1 LWGQIVDDDDIALR
15 EGGNQTFFHPFLE
28 QGGVHRPVV
37 DPRRRKP
44 SKAQTGNERDR
55 LVMAVRDGGPQS
67 PSAPAASMRSSET
80 GGSAGLVDEDEFRGI
95 KIELGGE
102 PVPALLQNVRAPLLL
117 GVRGLF
123 LNVTPWRS
131 KKRQS
136 TETEKR
142 SPQFWIRR
150 SWISSS
156 VMSGVRRIKP
166 SK

>member
-1 LWGQIVDDDDIALR
+1 MSCSTRAPLLGRQIVHDDDIALR

-44 SKAQTGNERDR
+44 SKPQTGNERDR
-55 LVMAVRDGGPQS
+55 LVMAVRDGGPHA
-67 PSAPAASMRSSET
+67 PSAPAASMLSSET

-117 GVRGLF
+117 GMRGLLAVNLLSPRRREYGRRHT
-123 LNVTPWRS
+123 LNLSLT
-131 KKRQS
+131 
-136 TETEKR
+136 
-142 SPQFWIRR
+142 
-150 SWISSS
+150 
-156 VMSGVRRIKP
+156 
-166 SK
+166 

>member
-1 LWGQIVDDDDIALR
+1 MTTILPG
-15 EGGNQTFFHPFLE
+15 EGAERDLFHPFLE

-55 LVMAVRDGGPQS
+55 LVMAMRGMGGPQS
-67 PSAPAASMRSSET
+67 PSAPAAPMLSREI
-80 GGSAGLVDEDEFRGI
+80 GGSAGLVDEDEFGGI
-95 KIELGGE
+95 KIELAGE
-102 PVPALLQNVRAPLLL
+102 PVPALLQNVRALLLL

-142 SPQFWIRR
+142 SPQFCIRR

-156 VMSGVRRIKP
+156 VMSGVRPIKP

>member
-1 LWGQIVDDDDIALR
+1 
-15 EGGNQTFFHPFLE
+15 
-28 QGGVHRPVV
+28 
-37 DPRRRKP
+37 
-44 SKAQTGNERDR
+44 
-55 LVMAVRDGGPQS
+55 MAVRDGGPQS
-67 PSAPAASMRSSET
+67 PSAPAASMLSSET

-102 PVPALLQNVRAPLLL
+102 PVPALLQNIRAPLLL

-156 VMSGVRRIKP
+156 VMSGVRLDQAEQIVALRLDTAGPAIAP
-166 SK
+166 